1 MIPVSVSGIDY
12 TVDES
17 FLNRIDILKEELVGD
32 TYFIIYNS
40 SNVTNYLSVHKNFY
54 EPFRR
59 NIKIDTIIK

>member
-32 TYFIIYNS
+32 TYFIIFNS

-54 EPFRR
+54 EPIKR
-59 NIKIDTIIK
+59 NIKIDSIIK